1 MKKIH
6 IKDLKNQKNLRGIGM
21 DLEKHISSK
30 FCLLKF
36 FVNKID
42 EDIFKEIDINTIFS
56 KTISNTEK
64 LNDNIKASLKELN
77 IEINQ
82 NSNSENKK
90 IFYQILKGEENYPY
104 CDMNGVTSQSG
115 NCFYL
120 NVIQVN
126 NLDNG
131 CYSIPMYAK
140 IKREEVMC
148 QFIYGKFIPYY
159 EKNLIFNYKE
169 LVDFLATNGFTELN
183 ENEIGEMAKVIIDEF
198 KKRTVFYN
206 YFNCNPRV
214 EEENFEEY
222 EILSYEIKNL
232 SNLAKDLELRKQEL
246 LELKGKGENN
256 ENL

>member
-1 MKKIH
+1 MKNIH
-6 IKDLKNQKNLRGIGM
+6 IKDLKNQKNLRGIGIN
-21 DLEKHISSK
+21 LEKYISSK

-42 EDIFKEIDINTIFS
+42 EDIFKEININTIFS

-64 LNDNIKASLKELN
+64 LKANIKASLKELN

-82 NSNSENKK
+82 NSNSENEK
-90 IFYQILKGEENYPY
+90 IFYEILKGEENYPY

-131 CYSIPMYAK
+131 FYSIPMYAK
-140 IKREEVMC
+140 IMC
-148 QFIYGKFIPYY
+148 QFIYGKFIPHY

-169 LVDFLATNGFTELN
+169 LVNFLATNGFTELN
-183 ENEIGEMAKVIIDEF
+183 ENEIEEMAKVIIDEF

-206 YFNCNPRV
+206 YFNCVPRV

-222 EILSYEIKNL
+222 EILSYEIKDL
-232 SNLAKDLELRKQEL
+232 SNLANDLELRKQEF
-246 LELKGKGENN
+246 ELKEKGENN